1 MTCTLVG
8 WVSDDRHRVTGLSN
22 TPCRPCRAP
31 GVTPARAALVVAA
44 LAVLGLVASLGWLCW
59 SGTPDLTS
67 NPTSASSSPFPRAP
81 TAFPIAR
88 DELTALTHRSPDL
101 GPLADPTRRSACLAG
116 LGYPPAI
123 AIRGADQI
131 DIDGAPAVVLL
142 LPAPRPAD
150 LVALAVRPDCDTTAP
165 HLVADTTVI
174 SPNRTS
180 GNTPPTLL
188 FDPLVD
194 GVHPPCRKAGMSDQ
208 VHDVIVIGSGPA
220 GYTATI
226 YTARAQLNPLVF
238 EGTAFGGA
246 LMTTTE
252 VENYPASRSGIMGPE
267 LMDEMRE
274 QALRFGADLQW
285 KTSNRCR

>member
-1 MTCTLVG
+1 MHTGRVEFP
-8 WVSDDRHRVTGLSN
+8 DDRHRVTGLSN
-22 TPCRPCRAP
+22 TRAAHAARP

-44 LAVLGLVASLGWLCW
+44 LAVLGLVASLGVAVLVRN
-59 SGTPDLTS
+59 SGSLTS
-67 NPTSASSSPFPRAP
+67 NPTSAKFITVSPGAP

-174 SPNRTS
+174 SP
-180 GNTPPTLL
+180 
-188 FDPLVD
+188 
-194 GVHPPCRKAGMSDQ
+194 
-208 VHDVIVIGSGPA
+208 
-220 GYTATI
+220 
-226 YTARAQLNPLVF
+226 
-238 EGTAFGGA
+238 
-246 LMTTTE
+246 
-252 VENYPASRSGIMGPE
+252 
-267 LMDEMRE
+267 
-274 QALRFGADLQW
+274 
-285 KTSNRCR
+285 